1 MNTRREVIRLI
12 PTIAAIAFIGAFIF
26 FFFALPRPVNPD
38 DTLTAYGIEQHY
50 PQGRFL
56 FAGYLVAIGSV
67 AAIVAGIVAGITR
80 LVASIIAWVLAGF
93 SHSN

>member
-1 MNTRREVIRLI
+1 MNTQREIIRLI
-12 PTIAAIAFIGAFIF
+12 PTIAAIAFIGAFVSL
-26 FFFALPRPVNPD
+26 FFALPRPVNPD

-67 AAIVAGIVAGITR
+67 AGVVAGITG
-80 LVASIIAWVLAGF
+80 LVAFVIARVLAR
-93 SHSN
+93 SNHSN